1 MLSKKKRQE
10 YLKYLGFYTGSI
22 DGIEGTK
29 TKAAYKALQNEYF
42 TRAKDLD
49 GKYGKNTDILLQ
61 NAYNVKKNCKS
72 FKLSEFKCS
81 CKGKYCTGYPT
92 VINGQLL
99 INLQAVRDKFGA
111 TTVTSG
117 MRCSKYNS
125 SLKGSSALSRH
136 KSGKAVDIKNTTSAT
151 VQGRKSIMAF
161 WKTLKGQRYTY
172 CNINGSHPNMGSA
185 VHIDVK

>member
-10 YLKYLGFYTGSI
+10 YLKLLGFYTGNI
-22 DGIEGTK
+22 DGIEGAK
-29 TKAAYKALQNEYF
+29 TKAAYKALQKEYF
-42 TRAKDLD
+42 TREKDID
-49 GKYGKNTDILLQ
+49 GVYGTNTDILLQ

-72 FKLSEFKCS
+72 FKLSEFKCG

-92 VINGQLL
+92 VINEQLL

-117 MRCSKYNS
+117 VRCPKYNS
-125 SLKGSSALSRH
+125 SLTGSSATSRH
-136 KSGKAVDIKNTTSAT
+136 KSGKAVDIKNSTSAT
-151 VQGRKSIMAF
+151 VQGRKNIMAF
-161 WKTLKGQRYTY
+161 WKTLKNQRYTY
-172 CNINGSHPNMGSA
+172 CNINGNYPNMGTA